1 MGSIQALR
9 SWALSSRANEDTDV
23 QISGFLGN
31 VNKGLGK
38 QIIGILDQLQG
49 VIDQRTKSYNTLVS
63 SINKAID
70 GKSGI
75 AEKAILGAF
84 SGIRTMFAIAMFII
98 KPGDGK
104 EMVKDLIDLV
114 TSSVKNLLTDK
125 EVAASIAGAVYDYEK
140 MASQLGYTVTVVKAG
155 SDINDG
161 APPEFKVS
169 GIETG
174 ASRFLDMRDALMPRY
189 NRQVD
194 LSNTAAGYQYHTAQG
209 FVGTLRRN

>member
-31 VNKGLGK
+31 VNKSLGR
-38 QIIGILDQLQG
+38 QIVGILDQLQN
-49 VIDQRTKSYNTLVS
+49 VIGERTKAYNTLVS
-63 SINKAID
+63 SINKTID
-70 GKSGI
+70 GKGGI
-75 AEKAILGAF
+75 AEKSVLSAF
-84 SGIRTMFAIAMFII
+84 SGIRTIFAIAMFII

-104 EMVKDLIDLV
+104 AMVKDLIDMIGSGIGNWL
-114 TSSVKNLLTDK
+114 KAQ
-125 EVAASIAGAVYDYEK
+125 EIEASIASAVYDYEK
-140 MASQLGYTVTVVKAG
+140 MASQLGYMVAIVKNG
-155 SDINDG
+155 SDINDEK
-161 APPEFKVS
+161 PPEFDIS
-169 GIETG
+169 GLQTG

-194 LSNTAAGYQYHTAQG
+194 LTNTIAGYQYHAKRG